1 MKKTAIVTGARKGLG
16 LAWCKVLVQHDY
28 RVYLTAR
35 SIDQAEK
42 AANSIEGEVIPMALD
57 VTKEESIRDAF
68 TSFSKAESQLDL
80 LVNNAGVNPK
90 DYSDKEQMEGA
101 FYLDKLLAEP
111 MLQTIHANSIS
122 PLLMMKH
129 FRAMLKNAEMGKV
142 INISSWLGSVNTI
155 EWGYHFGYCGSKNLL
170 NMLNKM
176 AAIDLKED
184 RIVSVCVNPGWVQTD
199 MGGSKAEFTPEQSAL
214 NIFNH
219 VVAKIQ
225 LSDAGKFLNHD
236 GQDHPW

>member
-1 MKKTAIVTGARKGLG
+1 MKKIAIVTGARKGLG
-16 LAWCKVLVQHDY
+16 LAWCKVLAEHGY

-35 SIDQAEK
+35 SINQAEQ
-42 AANSIEGEVIPMALD
+42 AANSIDGDVVPMELD
-57 VTKEESIRDAF
+57 VTKEESILNALNL
-68 TSFSKAESQLDL
+68 FSNAESQLDL

-90 DYSDKEQMEGA
+90 DNPDKQQMEGA

-111 MLQTIHANSIS
+111 MLKTIHANSIS

-129 FRAMLKNAEMGKV
+129 FKEMLKKAEIPKV
-142 INISSWLGSVNTI
+142 INISSWLGSVSNI

-170 NMLNKM
+170 NMLTKM
-176 AAIDLKED
+176 AANDLKED
-184 RIVSVCVNPGWVQTD
+184 QIIPVCVNPGWVQTD

-214 NIFNH
+214 NIFNN

-225 LSDAGKFLNHD
+225 LSDAGKFLNYD
-236 GQDHPW
+236 GSEHPW